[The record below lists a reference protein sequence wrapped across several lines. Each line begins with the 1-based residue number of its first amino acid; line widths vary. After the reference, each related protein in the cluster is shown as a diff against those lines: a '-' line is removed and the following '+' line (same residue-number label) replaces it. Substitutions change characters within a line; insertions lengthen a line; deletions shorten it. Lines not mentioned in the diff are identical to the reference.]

1 MKKYIFD
8 SHGGQINCDVC
19 GNHTFHVQVW
29 SLPGDKYGIA
39 RRSQCF
45 GDINLDDISR
55 DEVVRELDKARGMMH
70 VRHCIQGAR
79 DMSRAIKRGK
89 HAQPAE
95 VKIVEPSR
103 QTEPEWFLPGDTLS
117 VVDPHPI
124 ALTYRRVVEEASDGW
139 GGARY
144 MYSITFPTAAP
155 ERARATPSQEAD
167 TF

>member
-45 GDINLDDISR
+45 GDLNLDDISR

-70 VRHCIQGAR
+70 VRQCIQGAR

-103 QTEPEWFLPGDTLS
+103 QTEPEWYVSPDRDYLARRS
-117 VVDPHPI
+117 VNP
-124 ALTYRRVVEEASDGW
+124 ALGGGW
-139 GGARY
+139 TGVRY
-144 MYSITFPTAAP
+144 AYSITFPT
-155 ERARATPSQEAD
+155 EATDWAHATLSQEAD

>member
-1 MKKYIFD
+1 MKEYIFD
-8 SHGGQINCDVC
+8 SHGGRINCDVC

-45 GDINLDDISR
+45 GDLNLDDISR

-89 HAQPAE
+89 HAQPAG
-95 VKIVEPSR
+95 VKVVEPSR
-103 QTEPEWFLPGDTLS
+103 QTESDWFLPGDQGYRARRS
-117 VVDPHPI
+117 VNPTVGG
-124 ALTYRRVVEEASDGW
+124 GW
-139 GGARY
+139 TGSRY
-144 MYSITFPTAAP
+144 TYSITFPTAVA
-155 ERARATPSQEAD
+155 EWAHATPSQEAD
-167 TF
+167 IF